1 MGRTVQDMEE
11 AIDGVLH
18 RNAAYAHLFS
28 SPRTPL
34 EELLA
39 GEGMENIDEET
50 RMAVRLET
58 FRALMEFFFQSG
70 PDPLAVLRHVF
81 ALGKA
86 VSPHL
91 MGDMSMDDIAIICAD
106 GGKATVSARI
116 QRIYSKTLEDAGMS
130 GKASCQKTSEKYRTS
145 QLGNNNRVKG
155 REMPNRKGKRAA

>member
-1 MGRTVQDMEE
+1 MEE

-18 RNAAYAHLFS
+18 RNAAYAHLAT

-34 EELLA
+34 EDLLA
-39 GEGMENIDEET
+39 GEALDDVDEET
-50 RMAVRLET
+50 RMALRLET
-58 FRALMEFFFQSG
+58 FRAMMGFFFQSG
-70 PDPLAVLRHVF
+70 PDPLAVLRNVF
-81 ALGKA
+81 AVGKA

-155 REMPNRKGKRAA
+155 REVTSRKGKRAA